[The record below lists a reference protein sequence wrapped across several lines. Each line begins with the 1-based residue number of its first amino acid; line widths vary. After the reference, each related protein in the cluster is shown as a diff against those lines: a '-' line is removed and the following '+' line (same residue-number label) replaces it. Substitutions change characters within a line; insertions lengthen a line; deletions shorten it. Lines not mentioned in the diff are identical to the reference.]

1 MPTLI
6 VEDVPREI
14 YERIQR
20 QAQAENRTVAEE
32 VVRLLHQSL
41 SSPASEATA
50 PVTPPKIAD
59 SPRLPCPPILDTG
72 EMSAPFDL
80 PRPEPGVPVPARFG
94 GERLPEPFIP
104 DEAGESNDV

>member
-32 VVRLLHQSL
+32 VVRLLEQGL
-41 SSPASEATA
+41 SMDGLIYSYP
-50 PVTPPKIAD
+50 
-59 SPRLPCPPILDTG
+59 
-72 EMSAPFDL
+72 APFDL
-80 PRPEPGVPVPARFG
+80 PRPEGGIPVQTICG
-94 GERLPEPFIP
+94 GKRLPTAYH
-104 DEAGESNDV
+104 D